1 MSQSIFKGMRCNG
14 NHTDSWNESGK
25 RENVLMRHCGIF
37 HIQRVAPCVSSQ
49 QQKKFVMC
57 PISAPE
63 QCLESSGIISEA
75 TDKLLDQALTCPDS
89 GKSPCGILGF
99 KKKKK

>member
-1 MSQSIFKGMRCNG
+1 
-14 NHTDSWNESGK
+14 
-25 RENVLMRHCGIF
+25 MRHFHYF

-49 QQKKFVMC
+49 QQKKFVTC

-75 TDKLLDQALTCPDS
+75 TNKLLDQVLTCPDS
-89 GKSPCGILGF
+89 GKSPCAILGL
-99 KKKKK
+99 KKNNPALLVAVRQ